1 MATDGTPAMV
11 GTHKG
16 LGYNIIV
23 KKENECKQNRNNKLV
38 FCHCIVLKQILCAK
52 SVKFDYVVLGFT
64 DCINFIEKRDL
75 NNRIFMQIFKDF
87 DADYDDLHYY
97 CAVRWTSRGNM
108 FGRFYSVMSEIIEFT
123 NLKKCSLTKLEDEI

>member
-11 GTHKG
+11 GTHEG
-16 LGYNIIV
+16 SGHNIIV
-23 KKENECKQNRNNKLV
+23 KKGNECKQNKNDKLV

-52 SVKFDYVVLGFT
+52 SVKFDYVVLGVT

-87 DADYDDLHYY
+87 DADHDDLHYY

-123 NLKKCSLTKLEDEI
+123 NLKKCSLTELEDEI